1 MLRHLCHPHL
11 HSLYHLVWSC
21 SPLSGLYQAQTHSN
35 TGITFGNVVLQ
46 LGNAFPHSEDLSGHT
61 TLAPPHST
69 ATKLHSR
76 LKIPSALSQY
86 HYPLPVSVFACVIVQ
101 EWVVEISTRV
111 SRSAFK
117 IVIMIWK
124 KKKRSAV
131 LLNKNS
137 TVKTPQSTSHV
148 LPSLKR
154 SF

>member
-21 SPLSGLYQAQTHSN
+21 SPLSGLYQAQAPQGLHLEMLCCSWGMHSH
-35 TGITFGNVVLQ
+35 I
-46 LGNAFPHSEDLSGHT
+46 ASEDLSGHT

-69 ATKLHSR
+69 ATKSHSR

-86 HYPLPVSVFACVIVQ
+86 HYPLPVPVFACVIVQ

-111 SRSAFK
+111 SRSVFK
-117 IVIMIWK
+117 IVIMIW

-137 TVKTPQSTSHV
+137 TVNTPQSTSHV
-148 LPSLKR
+148 LPLLKR